1 MQPWFHGSRPASAR
15 PPLFP
20 ATRPLIHLRSLL
32 ATGLEA
38 LETLGGISA
47 VQDHVDAVGQYLYEE
62 LARLKHSNGEP
73 VVRVFGK
80 HHLPNR

>member
-1 MQPWFHGSRPASAR
+1 MVPHVAPCLCQASI
-15 PPLFP
+15 FP

-32 ATGLEA
+32 ATGLKA

-47 VQDHVDAVGQYLYEE
+47 VQDHVDAIGQYLYEE